1 MGETVAQTPSQEK
14 YSIVPVV
21 LLALSALLGGA
32 GFGIYAPTIVVHALE
47 LGAPEAIA
55 TAMVMALPSILM
67 LIVLLPIAIIADKTG
82 RRKEIVSIGLL
93 LGTVFNALLATART
107 WVELAA
113 YRTISGVVF
122 ALTSLYMAMAI
133 FVTPERLRG
142 TALGILGGSMML
154 GMGVSQLF
162 AGAILGLVGGY
173 SGLYLLAAAFSL
185 LALLLLLPVKV
196 PRVQLPAMRASDI
209 ATVFKARG
217 VYWTAIAICVYLIG
231 WNLMYPSLPLVLS
244 VIYKAPPEIYTL
256 AMGVASLM
264 LGIGTY
270 VWGPVI
276 DKLGGR
282 RTLITAITA
291 SAITTY
297 IMFPALGSM
306 WAYTILFWLVTF
318 FGVVG
323 APGTSYVASKS
334 VKPELVSVAV
344 SAMFIAISVASI
356 VGGFTAG
363 ALIASLGLATTIL
376 IAATIELL
384 GGIMMF
390 GLPKV

>member
-1 MGETVAQTPSQEK
+1 MSQAAPQEK
-14 YSIVPVV
+14 YSVVPVV
-21 LLALSALLGGA
+21 LLALSALLAGA

-67 LIVLLPIAIIADKTG
+67 LIVLLPVAIVADKTG

-93 LGTVFNALLATART
+93 LGVIFNALLATARS

-113 YRTISGVVF
+113 YRTISGIVF

-142 TALGILGGSMML
+142 TALGVLGGSMML

-162 AGAILGLVGGY
+162 AGAMLAAVGY
-173 SGLYLLAAAFSL
+173 SGLYLVAAVLSL

-196 PRVQLPAMRASDI
+196 PRVQLPAMKASDI

-217 VYWTAIAICVYLIG
+217 VYWTATAICVYLIG

-244 VIYKAPPEIYTL
+244 AIYRAPPEIYSL

-264 LGIGTY
+264 LGLGTY
-270 VWGPVI
+270 IWGPVI

-282 RTLITAITA
+282 RTLIMAIIA

-297 IMFPALGSM
+297 VMLPALGSM
-306 WAYTILFWLVTF
+306 WAYAILFWLVTF

-334 VKPELVSVAV
+334 VKPELVSIAVA
-344 SAMFIAISVASI
+344 AMFIAISVAGI
-356 VGGFTAG
+356 VGGFAAG

-376 IAATIELL
+376 LAATIELI
-384 GGIMMF
+384 GGLMMF